1 MVKTASTSA
10 PMGMWLAVMIL
21 APVGMIL
28 TYLASTDSGL
38 FDKASWKSAFKRLLL
53 VGKK

>member
-1 MVKTASTSA
+1 
-10 PMGMWLAVMIL
+10 
-21 APVGMIL
+21 VGLIL

-53 VGKK
+53 LGKK